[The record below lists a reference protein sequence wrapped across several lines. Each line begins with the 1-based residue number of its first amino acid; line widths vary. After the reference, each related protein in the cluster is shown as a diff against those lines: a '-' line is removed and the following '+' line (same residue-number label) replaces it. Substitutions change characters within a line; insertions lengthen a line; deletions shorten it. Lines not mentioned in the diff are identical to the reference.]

1 MLAGTLLKT
10 RVNRTINPVDFSLS
24 FMNQSEEI
32 TLKTNLFES
41 FPYFPELIFSI
52 KRTAFSKC
60 LSTRKH
66 QVGL

>member
-1 MLAGTLLKT
+1 MLAGTLLDT
-10 RVNRTINPVDFSLS
+10 RVNRTINPVDFNLS

-41 FPYFPELIFSI
+41 FPYFPELIFRI
-52 KRTAFSKC
+52 KRTAFYKC

-66 QVGL
+66 QAGL

>member
-1 MLAGTLLKT
+1 MLAETPLDT
-10 RVNRTINPVDFSLS
+10 RVNRTIIPVDFSLS
-24 FMNQSEEI
+24 FMNQSEEK

-52 KRTAFSKC
+52 KRTAFYKC